1 MAFLNGFNAASV
13 QPATAFDAIP
23 AGTYPAIITE
33 SEMKPTKRGDGEY
46 LQLTLQ
52 IIDGEHS
59 GRKLWDRLNLNNP
72 SVQSVEIAQRT
83 LSAICHAT
91 GVMQPQDSAEM
102 HDIPMLIKVGVEK
115 DKMDDTNRNVI
126 KGYSTAGNGVAAPRA
141 PAAAVVAQHAQQAAA
156 PRAAAPWA
164 R

>member
-1 MAFLNGFNAASV
+1 MATLNFNAASV
-13 QPATAFDAIP
+13 APATAFEAIP

-33 SEMKPTKRGDGEY
+33 SEMKPTRRGDGEY

-72 SVQSVEIAQRT
+72 NQTAVEIAQRT
-83 LSAICHAT
+83 LSAICHAV
-91 GVMQPQDSAEM
+91 GVMAPQDSAEL
-102 HDIPMLIKVGVEK
+102 HDIPMQVKVGVEK
-115 DKMDDTNRNVI
+115 NATDGTNSNVI
-126 KGYSTAGNGVAAPRA
+126 KGYATAGNGKPAPRA
-141 PAAAVVAQHAQQAAA
+141 AA
-156 PRAAAPWA
+156 PAHAMPPPQPATPARAAAPWA